1 MDEWGERARSLRVG
15 RLLRD
20 DDAQSLVEF
29 ALLLP
34 VLLLV
39 LMGIIQFGLIFV
51 TYVTMNNASR
61 EGARWGSIYVYD
73 VSKSVAANDTT
84 RQDGVVD
91 RIIAARGVLNM
102 SRSCGNNFCATSAW
116 TSGATCPPTP
126 TGYTLDFSATNGGA
140 TGDTSVCYWS
150 LSGAALSSARRGSYM
165 SVESNYH
172 LQVFI
177 PLLDKFLPNDPIKGA
192 PWIQLPGRMTVVIN

>member
-1 MDEWGERARSLRVG
+1 MIA
-15 RLLRD
+15 LLRGE
-20 DDAQSLVEF
+20 DAQGLVEF

-51 TYVTMNNASR
+51 TYVTMNNAAR

-73 VSKSVAANDTT
+73 TGLSQPANDTA
-84 RQDGVVD
+84 RGDGVVD

-102 SRSCGNNFCATSAW
+102 SRTCGNNFCAT
-116 TSGATCPPTP
+116 TSWAPANSSCPPTP
-126 TGYTLDFSATNGGA
+126 SGYTLDSSARNGGA
-140 TGDTSVCYWS
+140 NGDTVVCYWS
-150 LSGAALSSARRGSYM
+150 LTGSALSSGRRGSYM

-177 PLLDKFLPNDPIKGA
+177 PLLYKFLPDDPIKGA